1 MTSIAIAKKKEYVK
15 KDQREH
21 VLLRPDM
28 YVGSNKS
35 RKTTEFVCVKN
46 SEGNFQIIKKEIDV
60 SPAILRIFIEILS
73 NATDNV
79 ERSRVAGIPCSY
91 IKVDIN
97 KETGEIT
104 LENDGDV
111 IPIEMNNEEKMY
123 NHTLIFGN
131 LLTGSNY
138 DDEEERLI
146 SGRNGVGGKAANIFS
161 SKFTVKGLDPNQK
174 KTFEQTWTENMKNAS
189 VPIIEKTKLTKGYTS
204 VSYIADFKQFGL
216 KGYNDD
222 IISIYL
228 KYVIDV
234 AMLSKVKV
242 YFNDELIPVNN
253 LQTYS
258 KLYESVSDEN
268 LLIKHENSEVLITPS
283 SPSEFQV
290 VSFVNGIYTKLGGQ
304 HVDSWSEAIFRPLVD
319 KFNKKGQP
327 TLNIKDIKQFFRIF
341 VVSYVVN
348 PEFESQNKNRLEN
361 PKVNVSFKT
370 ADLNKILKWSVMEDI
385 EDIIKSKEILT
396 LKKSEKKK
404 KGYVKIDGLDPANKA
419 GTKESHLC
427 SLILCEGLSA
437 KTYAVAGIQKG
448 INGVSGRDYY
458 GVLSLLGKIL
468 NVRNAKMDSIAKNKV
483 ITDLIQALN
492 LQHGTDYTDENNFK
506 NLSYGKVI
514 LLTDAD
520 CFTDDTALLIRKQN
534 STSVVQ
540 IDSLFEDDK
549 EISTQLVE
557 NIEVWSDSKWV
568 KIKAIRKK
576 QTTKKILTINT
587 YSGLVRCTEDHTFL
601 LENGDEI
608 KAKDIKVGD
617 KLLRNRRLNY
627 IPELKSDM
635 SHVDIKNVMQE
646 LQCYKA
652 SSYTNKK
659 DMLENINKEL
669 KYCSQYIDSNKD
681 EFFDISKEEAWFWG
695 LFFADGSCG
704 IYTFPIDREKQTK
717 INTEKSR
724 KRWIQWVEKHT
735 NNVNKYKLLLEDLK
749 INNKKYGH
757 ISNKLKGSQKRLE
770 KATENCHRESK
781 EQNSD
786 LMRTGYCF
794 SISNS
799 DYEKLA
805 KSLHI
810 IKNIYNYDWKI
821 IEVTVH
827 DRQRAYRLILNGGKR
842 MEDFISL
849 MRSRFYT
856 SNKLKKVPD
865 EILNNRKEVQ
875 QSFLDGYY
883 AGDGFRWLLE
893 NKNSEGFDILGQV
906 GAQGLCFIAERLGYS
921 YNIKEKNGKL
931 NVFTINIS
939 KRYRRFYPGE
949 VKNIYETDYKDRYV
963 YDIETETGRI
973 NAGIGNMVQRQCDG
987 LHISSLIM
995 NLFHYLFPSI
1005 LERKEPYLVSMETPI
1020 VRVFRKEGDLLF
1032 YDENKFKEFSKNQ
1045 TSKIKCKYYKGL
1057 GTTKSEDVKD
1067 TFGERM
1073 VEYIKDGDCDNS
1085 FNKVFHNK
1093 FSDQR
1098 KEWLE
1103 KYDPTSF
1110 STVESDK
1117 FSSMNIT
1124 DFLNNEMIKF
1134 SHDDCKR
1141 SIPNLFD
1148 GLKQSQRKVL
1158 YAMKKRNLSYNKAS
1172 LKVAQLAGYVAEVS
1186 NYHHGEGN
1194 LFQTITKMANEFAG
1208 SNNIPL
1214 LYRDGQF
1221 GCLDPDTIVLLWN
1234 GFKKKAKD
1242 VLIDDLL
1249 MGDDGEPRKI
1259 LKLVDG
1265 VDDMY
1270 EIKNPHGSNNY
1281 IVNSEHILTLF
1292 ISGHKSIYWKES
1304 KNSWCV
1310 EYYDEKSNIVKREC
1324 FKVCNGEDTYEKKL
1338 DFVKANEI
1346 RQKFKDD
1353 KSNTILKLS
1362 KEYNVSKSTI
1372 ERIVNNRSWKYD
1384 CYLGHNI
1391 KFEKYY
1397 TKETAYEAIVNFT
1410 NKLPD
1415 NIFDIKLKDYLKMTK
1430 HSQLKCMGIINNVP
1444 ILWEHKEV
1452 PIDPYI
1458 FGLWLGDGDHNGHGF
1473 SSMDEEVVK
1482 EFVIWGND
1490 NGIDIIHNTNGK
1502 DHENYHYLFI
1512 RKNGKENRKNT
1523 PVGSVSHNKT
1533 NCVGCKTSKTEHPAC
1548 DWVLENFV
1556 DLDIKCIGA
1565 NCNGIIRND
1574 LNPFKELLKKNNLFK
1589 NKHIPDSY
1597 IKNDEQTRLKLLAGF
1612 IDTDGYVSKI
1622 SSSYVINISQD
1633 MKTHGHLI
1641 DSLQY
1646 ISNSLGFRTSIY
1658 ISKPKQNKNGTTS
1671 SQKNLRISGENL
1683 FKIPTKIL
1691 RKKIPYY
1698 IGDRNKYGYSINVR
1712 KLGKGKFNGWSVD
1725 KNERFL
1731 LGDFTI
1737 THNSRSNNGSDA
1749 ANARYI
1755 FTKMEPLTPLIFREE
1770 DDVLLE
1776 RVYDD
1781 GDEVE
1786 PKFYIPIIPMVLV
1799 NGASGIG
1806 SGWSSS
1812 IPSYNPLDVINCIE
1826 IWLKRDGKIIEREG
1840 DNIVSYL
1847 PEITPWYRDFKG
1859 KIEKTKEKNDTTYI
1873 THGVIDKDK
1882 NKATITEIPIGMSTD
1897 KFKEMCEDWMVD
1909 KKIKNFQNY
1918 STPNGIY
1925 FVITESEDGFSCNLK
1940 NMKLH
1945 SYLYTSNMVLFNQK
1959 EQLKK
1964 YSIEEIIN
1972 DFCVVRYDFYKK
1984 RKAYLISII
1993 KKDLRHLFNKARFVE
2008 EVISKKLHIM
2018 NVEEAIIVDNLEKTG
2033 YDKENEKVNED
2044 EESGSSGGYNYLLK
2058 MQVRTFTSNKV
2069 KLLRSEIEE
2078 KNNRLKN
2085 LESTTEKQLW
2095 LNDLDEFKKE
2105 YVKWLK
2111 IMEPTSVNIKQQQK
2125 KKKKE

>member
-35 RKTTEFVCVKN
+35 RKTTEFVCLKN
-46 SEGNFQIIKKEIDV
+46 SEGNFFQIIKKEIDV

-97 KETGEIT
+97 KETGEISVV
-104 LENDGDV
+104 NDGDV

-146 SGRNGVGGKAANIFS
+146 SGRNGLGSKCILFGTKVPCFDGSIKNVENIKVGEYLIGDDGNKRKVLNTIRGFGEMYEVSQSRGDSYVVNSEHILSLRMPDHKVIFWSTEKQGWLMVYLDSENQKIHSKSIRALQSQGIECPECGIVLTEGSLNRHYRRIHKDKEIPERTRKGPTINPPNDCEEVRNAYIEMEKFAKTITDDNTIDISIKDYLKSTSTFKSRLTGYKSECVQWERKEVLLDPYILGLWLGDGSQHGYSIAINSEDDYEILNYVKEWGNNNDANFRNIPRCENCKENRHDPNFIPCRHCVSYSISSVENYRKKNKSPLKNLLQKYGLLEEKFIPDEYKINDRDTRLKVLAGLIDSDGSVAKEREGRRICISQGMMHERLADDILYLARSLGFSASKITRDVKWIYKDEIRKGQCVSINISGNGLEDIPTLLPRKKCSSPLSREVLNNGPIKIKKVDDGKFVGLEIDGNERFVINDFTVTHNCTNVFS

-216 KGYNDD
+216 KGYTDD

-304 HVDSWSEAIFRPLVD
+304 HVDAWSEAIFRPLVD

-348 PEFESQNKNRLEN
+348 PEFESQNKHKLEN

-448 INGVSGRDYY
+448 VNGVSGRDYY
-458 GVLSLLGKIL
+458 GVMSLLGKIL

-514 LLTDAD
+514 ILTD
-520 CFTDDTALLIRKQN
+520 
-534 STSVVQ
+534 
-540 IDSLFEDDK
+540 
-549 EISTQLVE
+549 
-557 NIEVWSDSKWV
+557 SD
-568 KIKAIRKK
+568 
-576 QTTKKILTINT
+576 
-587 YSGLVRCTEDHTFL
+587 
-601 LENGDEI
+601 
-608 KAKDIKVGD
+608 
-617 KLLRNRRLNY
+617 
-627 IPELKSDM
+627 
-635 SHVDIKNVMQE
+635 VD
-646 LQCYKA
+646 
-652 SSYTNKK
+652 
-659 DMLENINKEL
+659 
-669 KYCSQYIDSNKD
+669 
-681 EFFDISKEEAWFWG
+681 
-695 LFFADGSCG
+695 
-704 IYTFPIDREKQTK
+704 
-717 INTEKSR
+717 
-724 KRWIQWVEKHT
+724 
-735 NNVNKYKLLLEDLK
+735 
-749 INNKKYGH
+749 
-757 ISNKLKGSQKRLE
+757 
-770 KATENCHRESK
+770 
-781 EQNSD
+781 
-786 LMRTGYCF
+786 
-794 SISNS
+794 
-799 DYEKLA
+799 
-805 KSLHI
+805 
-810 IKNIYNYDWKI
+810 
-821 IEVTVH
+821 
-827 DRQRAYRLILNGGKR
+827 GK
-842 MEDFISL
+842 
-849 MRSRFYT
+849 
-856 SNKLKKVPD
+856 
-865 EILNNRKEVQ
+865 
-875 QSFLDGYY
+875 
-883 AGDGFRWLLE
+883 
-893 NKNSEGFDILGQV
+893 
-906 GAQGLCFIAERLGYS
+906 
-921 YNIKEKNGKL
+921 
-931 NVFTINIS
+931 
-939 KRYRRFYPGE
+939 
-949 VKNIYETDYKDRYV
+949 
-963 YDIETETGRI
+963 
-973 NAGIGNMVQRQCDG
+973 
-987 LHISSLIM
+987 HISSLIM

-1005 LERKEPYLVSMETPI
+1005 LKRKEPYLVSMETPI

-1073 VEYIKDGDCDNS
+1073 VEYIKDDECDTS

-1110 STVESDK
+1110 STIESDK

-1148 GLKQSQRKVL
+1148 GLKQSQRKVI
-1158 YAMKKRNLSYNKAS
+1158 YAMKKRNLTYNKTS

-1221 GCLDPDTIVLLWN
+1221 G
-1234 GFKKKAKD
+1234 
-1242 VLIDDLL
+1242 
-1249 MGDDGEPRKI
+1249 
-1259 LKLVDG
+1259 
-1265 VDDMY
+1265 
-1270 EIKNPHGSNNY
+1270 
-1281 IVNSEHILTLF
+1281 
-1292 ISGHKSIYWKES
+1292 
-1304 KNSWCV
+1304 
-1310 EYYDEKSNIVKREC
+1310 
-1324 FKVCNGEDTYEKKL
+1324 
-1338 DFVKANEI
+1338 
-1346 RQKFKDD
+1346 
-1353 KSNTILKLS
+1353 
-1362 KEYNVSKSTI
+1362 
-1372 ERIVNNRSWKYD
+1372 
-1384 CYLGHNI
+1384 
-1391 KFEKYY
+1391 
-1397 TKETAYEAIVNFT
+1397 
-1410 NKLPD
+1410 
-1415 NIFDIKLKDYLKMTK
+1415 
-1430 HSQLKCMGIINNVP
+1430 
-1444 ILWEHKEV
+1444 
-1452 PIDPYI
+1452 
-1458 FGLWLGDGDHNGHGF
+1458 
-1473 SSMDEEVVK
+1473 
-1482 EFVIWGND
+1482 
-1490 NGIDIIHNTNGK
+1490 
-1502 DHENYHYLFI
+1502 
-1512 RKNGKENRKNT
+1512 
-1523 PVGSVSHNKT
+1523 
-1533 NCVGCKTSKTEHPAC
+1533 
-1548 DWVLENFV
+1548 
-1556 DLDIKCIGA
+1556 
-1565 NCNGIIRND
+1565 
-1574 LNPFKELLKKNNLFK
+1574 
-1589 NKHIPDSY
+1589 
-1597 IKNDEQTRLKLLAGF
+1597 
-1612 IDTDGYVSKI
+1612 
-1622 SSSYVINISQD
+1622 
-1633 MKTHGHLI
+1633 
-1641 DSLQY
+1641 
-1646 ISNSLGFRTSIY
+1646 
-1658 ISKPKQNKNGTTS
+1658 
-1671 SQKNLRISGENL
+1671 
-1683 FKIPTKIL
+1683 
-1691 RKKIPYY
+1691 
-1698 IGDRNKYGYSINVR
+1698 
-1712 KLGKGKFNGWSVD
+1712 
-1725 KNERFL
+1725 
-1731 LGDFTI
+1731 
-1737 THNSRSNNGSDA
+1737 SRSNLGADA

-1812 IPSYNPLDVINCIE
+1812 IPSYNPIDVINCIE

-1840 DNIVSYL
+1840 DTIVSHL

-1918 STPNGIY
+1918 STPNDIY

-1945 SYLYTSNMVLFNQK
+1945 SYLYTSNMVLFNEK

-1984 RKAYLISII
+1984 RKSYLISII

-2008 EVISKKLHIM
+2008 EVIAKKLHIM

-2111 IMEPTSVNIKQQQK
+2111 IMEPKPVNIKQQQK

>member
-1 MTSIAIAKKKEYVK
+1 MISAAKKKEYVK

-35 RKTTEFVCVKN
+35 RKTTEFICVKN
-46 SEGNFQIIKKEIDV
+46 SEGIFQIIKKEIDV

-91 IKVDIN
+91 IKVNIN
-97 KETGEIT
+97 KESGEIT

-204 VSYIADFKQFGL
+204 VSYVADFKQFGL

-258 KLYESVSDEN
+258 KLYESVTDEN
-268 LLIKHENSEVLITPS
+268 LLIKHENSEVLINPS

-348 PEFESQNKNRLEN
+348 PEFESQNKHKLEN

-370 ADLNKILKWSVMEDI
+370 ADLNKILKWSVIEDI

-404 KGYVKIDGLDPANKA
+404 KGYVKIDGLDPANYA

-437 KTYAVAGIQKG
+437 KTYAVAGIEKG
-448 INGVSGRDYY
+448 VNGVSGRNYY
-458 GVLSLLGKIL
+458 GVLALKGKLL
-468 NVRNAKMDSIAKNKV
+468 NVRNSSMESISKNKV
-483 ITDLIQALN
+483 ITDIIQSLN
-492 LQHGTDYTDENNFK
+492 LQHGVDYTDENNFK

-514 LLTDAD
+514 LLTD
-520 CFTDDTALLIRKQN
+520 
-534 STSVVQ
+534 
-540 IDSLFEDDK
+540 
-549 EISTQLVE
+549 
-557 NIEVWSDSKWV
+557 SD
-568 KIKAIRKK
+568 
-576 QTTKKILTINT
+576 
-587 YSGLVRCTEDHTFL
+587 
-601 LENGDEI
+601 
-608 KAKDIKVGD
+608 
-617 KLLRNRRLNY
+617 
-627 IPELKSDM
+627 
-635 SHVDIKNVMQE
+635 VD
-646 LQCYKA
+646 
-652 SSYTNKK
+652 
-659 DMLENINKEL
+659 
-669 KYCSQYIDSNKD
+669 
-681 EFFDISKEEAWFWG
+681 
-695 LFFADGSCG
+695 
-704 IYTFPIDREKQTK
+704 
-717 INTEKSR
+717 
-724 KRWIQWVEKHT
+724 
-735 NNVNKYKLLLEDLK
+735 
-749 INNKKYGH
+749 
-757 ISNKLKGSQKRLE
+757 
-770 KATENCHRESK
+770 
-781 EQNSD
+781 
-786 LMRTGYCF
+786 
-794 SISNS
+794 
-799 DYEKLA
+799 
-805 KSLHI
+805 
-810 IKNIYNYDWKI
+810 
-821 IEVTVH
+821 
-827 DRQRAYRLILNGGKR
+827 GK
-842 MEDFISL
+842 
-849 MRSRFYT
+849 
-856 SNKLKKVPD
+856 
-865 EILNNRKEVQ
+865 
-875 QSFLDGYY
+875 
-883 AGDGFRWLLE
+883 
-893 NKNSEGFDILGQV
+893 
-906 GAQGLCFIAERLGYS
+906 
-921 YNIKEKNGKL
+921 
-931 NVFTINIS
+931 
-939 KRYRRFYPGE
+939 
-949 VKNIYETDYKDRYV
+949 
-963 YDIETETGRI
+963 
-973 NAGIGNMVQRQCDG
+973 
-987 LHISSLIM
+987 HISSLIM

-1005 LERKEPYLVSMETPI
+1005 LKRKEPYLISMETPI

-1067 TFGERM
+1067 TFGEKM
-1073 VEYIKDGDCDNS
+1073 IEYVKDGDCDNS

-1110 STVESDK
+1110 SMIESDK

-1158 YAMKKRNLSYNKAS
+1158 YAMKKRNLTYNKTS

-1221 GCLDPDTIVLLWN
+1221 G
-1234 GFKKKAKD
+1234 
-1242 VLIDDLL
+1242 
-1249 MGDDGEPRKI
+1249 
-1259 LKLVDG
+1259 
-1265 VDDMY
+1265 
-1270 EIKNPHGSNNY
+1270 
-1281 IVNSEHILTLF
+1281 
-1292 ISGHKSIYWKES
+1292 
-1304 KNSWCV
+1304 
-1310 EYYDEKSNIVKREC
+1310 
-1324 FKVCNGEDTYEKKL
+1324 
-1338 DFVKANEI
+1338 
-1346 RQKFKDD
+1346 
-1353 KSNTILKLS
+1353 
-1362 KEYNVSKSTI
+1362 
-1372 ERIVNNRSWKYD
+1372 
-1384 CYLGHNI
+1384 
-1391 KFEKYY
+1391 
-1397 TKETAYEAIVNFT
+1397 
-1410 NKLPD
+1410 
-1415 NIFDIKLKDYLKMTK
+1415 
-1430 HSQLKCMGIINNVP
+1430 
-1444 ILWEHKEV
+1444 
-1452 PIDPYI
+1452 
-1458 FGLWLGDGDHNGHGF
+1458 
-1473 SSMDEEVVK
+1473 
-1482 EFVIWGND
+1482 
-1490 NGIDIIHNTNGK
+1490 
-1502 DHENYHYLFI
+1502 
-1512 RKNGKENRKNT
+1512 
-1523 PVGSVSHNKT
+1523 
-1533 NCVGCKTSKTEHPAC
+1533 
-1548 DWVLENFV
+1548 
-1556 DLDIKCIGA
+1556 
-1565 NCNGIIRND
+1565 
-1574 LNPFKELLKKNNLFK
+1574 
-1589 NKHIPDSY
+1589 
-1597 IKNDEQTRLKLLAGF
+1597 
-1612 IDTDGYVSKI
+1612 
-1622 SSSYVINISQD
+1622 
-1633 MKTHGHLI
+1633 
-1641 DSLQY
+1641 
-1646 ISNSLGFRTSIY
+1646 
-1658 ISKPKQNKNGTTS
+1658 
-1671 SQKNLRISGENL
+1671 
-1683 FKIPTKIL
+1683 
-1691 RKKIPYY
+1691 
-1698 IGDRNKYGYSINVR
+1698 
-1712 KLGKGKFNGWSVD
+1712 
-1725 KNERFL
+1725 
-1731 LGDFTI
+1731 
-1737 THNSRSNNGSDA
+1737 SRSNLGADA

-1840 DNIVSYL
+1840 DTIVSHL

-1945 SYLYTSNMVLFNQK
+1945 SYVYTSNMVLFNEK

-2069 KLLRSEIEE
+2069 KQLRSEIEE

-2085 LESTTEKQLW
+2085 LESTSEKQLW

-2111 IMEPTSVNIKQQQK
+2111 IMEPKPVNIKQPQK
-2125 KKKKE
+2125 KKKKEAVV

>member
-1 MTSIAIAKKKEYVK
+1 MTSIIAKKKEYVK
-15 KDQREH
+15 KDPREH

-35 RKTTEFVCVKN
+35 RKTAEFICIKN
-46 SEGNFQIIKKEIDV
+46 SEGLFQIIKKEIDV

-91 IKVDIN
+91 IKVNIN
-97 KETGEIT
+97 KETGEIIV
-104 LENDGDV
+104 ENDGDV

-146 SGRNGVGGKAANIFS
+146 SGRNGLGSKCSARGTKVPCFDGSIKNVEDIKIGEYLIGDDGTKREVLHKITGSGEMYKVSQLRGDSYTVNSEHILSLRMPDHKVIFWSTEKQGWQMVYLDAKNQKIHSKSIRALPSQGIECPECGIILSSQLNRHYRRVHKDKEIPKRERRNPTVNPPNDCEEVRNSYIEMQKFAKSIPDDNTIDISIQDYLKSNDTFKFRLTGFKSDCVQWDRKDVHLDPYVLGLWLGDGYKNGKGFAINAEDDYKILEYLKNWGEKNDANFTHLPRCKNCKENKYDPNFVPCKSCAAFSINSIEYKWKRNKSPLMNLLKKYDLLKEKFIPIEYKVNDRDTRLKVLAGLIDSDGHISKEREGRRITISQGMMHEKLVDDILYLARSLGFSSSKIIRDVTWTYENEKRKGQCFSINISGNGLEDIPTVLQRKKCAPPLRREVLNTGPIKIKKVENGEFVGLEIDGNERFVINDFTVTHNCTNVFS

-174 KTFEQTWTENMKNAS
+174 KTFEQTWTENMKNVS

-216 KGYNDD
+216 NGYTDD

-304 HVDSWSEAIFRPLVD
+304 HVDAWSEAIFRPLVD

-404 KGYVKIDGLDPANKA
+404 KGYVKIEGLDPANYA

-437 KTYAVAGIQKG
+437 KTYAVAGIEKG
-448 INGVSGRDYY
+448 VNGVSGRDYY
-458 GVLSLLGKIL
+458 GVLCLRGKCIALDTPILLWNGTVKKAKDVLVGDILINDEGEPTTVNELFRGTDNMYEIQQLKGDNYTVNSEHTLTLKVSSHCSITWIERKNCWNMSYFDRSSMKMKNKKIFCVNENGNGNIEQEICEVVDCKDYKKSFCTRSSLTRHYNRKHKNLEYPKPKKNVICYNSVKTKSDGYNEILEFKKTVNNDDVVDISIKDYLKLDDETKHRLMSFKLNNYIKWEKKEVEIDPYMLGMWLGDGTAKSSQITTEDKEIVECLEEYCVKNNQRLHQGKRSKTTRHDFHYTIYGSKRGDISTNTLLNGLKRYNLIGNKHIPIDYIINDKETRLKLLAGMIDTDGHVSEEGRIEICQSAKHKNILDSIMYICRSLGFYCKLTEKETFYTDRNDNKIYKEAYRLSISGNGIQEIPTKLPRKKLNHVFVKDSRNTSFNIVEKGVGEYVGFQTDKTHRFLLGDFTVTHNCL
-468 NVRNAKMDSIAKNKV
+468 NVRNSSMESISKNKV
-483 ITDLIQALN
+483 ITDLIQSLN
-492 LQHGTDYTDENNFK
+492 LQHGVDYTDENNFK

-520 CFTDDTALLIRKQN
+520 
-534 STSVVQ
+534 
-540 IDSLFEDDK
+540 
-549 EISTQLVE
+549 
-557 NIEVWSDSKWV
+557 
-568 KIKAIRKK
+568 
-576 QTTKKILTINT
+576 
-587 YSGLVRCTEDHTFL
+587 
-601 LENGDEI
+601 
-608 KAKDIKVGD
+608 
-617 KLLRNRRLNY
+617 
-627 IPELKSDM
+627 
-635 SHVDIKNVMQE
+635 VD
-646 LQCYKA
+646 
-652 SSYTNKK
+652 
-659 DMLENINKEL
+659 
-669 KYCSQYIDSNKD
+669 
-681 EFFDISKEEAWFWG
+681 
-695 LFFADGSCG
+695 
-704 IYTFPIDREKQTK
+704 
-717 INTEKSR
+717 
-724 KRWIQWVEKHT
+724 
-735 NNVNKYKLLLEDLK
+735 
-749 INNKKYGH
+749 
-757 ISNKLKGSQKRLE
+757 
-770 KATENCHRESK
+770 
-781 EQNSD
+781 
-786 LMRTGYCF
+786 
-794 SISNS
+794 
-799 DYEKLA
+799 
-805 KSLHI
+805 
-810 IKNIYNYDWKI
+810 
-821 IEVTVH
+821 
-827 DRQRAYRLILNGGKR
+827 GK
-842 MEDFISL
+842 
-849 MRSRFYT
+849 
-856 SNKLKKVPD
+856 
-865 EILNNRKEVQ
+865 
-875 QSFLDGYY
+875 
-883 AGDGFRWLLE
+883 
-893 NKNSEGFDILGQV
+893 
-906 GAQGLCFIAERLGYS
+906 
-921 YNIKEKNGKL
+921 
-931 NVFTINIS
+931 
-939 KRYRRFYPGE
+939 
-949 VKNIYETDYKDRYV
+949 
-963 YDIETETGRI
+963 
-973 NAGIGNMVQRQCDG
+973 
-987 LHISSLIM
+987 HISSLIM

-1005 LERKEPYLVSMETPI
+1005 LQRKEPYLVSMETPI

-1032 YDENKFKEFSKNQ
+1032 YDENKFQEFSRNQ

-1067 TFGERM
+1067 TFGEKM
-1073 VEYIKDGDCDNS
+1073 IEYVKDDECDTS

-1110 STVESDK
+1110 STIESDK

-1158 YAMKKRNLSYNKAS
+1158 YAMKKRNLTYNKAS

-1194 LFQTITKMANEFAG
+1194 LFQTITKMANEFVG

-1221 GCLDPDTIVLLWN
+1221 GSRYSN
-1234 GFKKKAKD
+1234 GF
-1242 VLIDDLL
+1242 
-1249 MGDDGEPRKI
+1249 
-1259 LKLVDG
+1259 
-1265 VDDMY
+1265 
-1270 EIKNPHGSNNY
+1270 
-1281 IVNSEHILTLF
+1281 
-1292 ISGHKSIYWKES
+1292 
-1304 KNSWCV
+1304 
-1310 EYYDEKSNIVKREC
+1310 
-1324 FKVCNGEDTYEKKL
+1324 
-1338 DFVKANEI
+1338 
-1346 RQKFKDD
+1346 
-1353 KSNTILKLS
+1353 
-1362 KEYNVSKSTI
+1362 
-1372 ERIVNNRSWKYD
+1372 
-1384 CYLGHNI
+1384 
-1391 KFEKYY
+1391 
-1397 TKETAYEAIVNFT
+1397 
-1410 NKLPD
+1410 
-1415 NIFDIKLKDYLKMTK
+1415 
-1430 HSQLKCMGIINNVP
+1430 
-1444 ILWEHKEV
+1444 
-1452 PIDPYI
+1452 
-1458 FGLWLGDGDHNGHGF
+1458 
-1473 SSMDEEVVK
+1473 
-1482 EFVIWGND
+1482 
-1490 NGIDIIHNTNGK
+1490 
-1502 DHENYHYLFI
+1502 
-1512 RKNGKENRKNT
+1512 
-1523 PVGSVSHNKT
+1523 
-1533 NCVGCKTSKTEHPAC
+1533 
-1548 DWVLENFV
+1548 
-1556 DLDIKCIGA
+1556 
-1565 NCNGIIRND
+1565 
-1574 LNPFKELLKKNNLFK
+1574 
-1589 NKHIPDSY
+1589 DS
-1597 IKNDEQTRLKLLAGF
+1597 
-1612 IDTDGYVSKI
+1612 
-1622 SSSYVINISQD
+1622 
-1633 MKTHGHLI
+1633 
-1641 DSLQY
+1641 
-1646 ISNSLGFRTSIY
+1646 
-1658 ISKPKQNKNGTTS
+1658 
-1671 SQKNLRISGENL
+1671 
-1683 FKIPTKIL
+1683 
-1691 RKKIPYY
+1691 
-1698 IGDRNKYGYSINVR
+1698 
-1712 KLGKGKFNGWSVD
+1712 
-1725 KNERFL
+1725 
-1731 LGDFTI
+1731 
-1737 THNSRSNNGSDA
+1737 

-1786 PKFYIPIIPMVLV
+1786 PTFYIPIIPMVLV

-1826 IWLKRDGKIIEREG
+1826 IWLKRDGKIIDREG
-1840 DNIVSYL
+1840 DTIVSHL
-1847 PEITPWYRDFKG
+1847 PEIKPWYRDFRG
-1859 KIEKTKEKNDTTYI
+1859 EITKTTEKNDTTYI
-1873 THGVIDKDK
+1873 THGVIEKDK
-1882 NKATITEIPIGMSTD
+1882 NKATITEIPIGMSID

-1918 STPNGIY
+1918 STPNGVY
-1925 FVITESEDGFSCNLK
+1925 FIITESEDGFSCNLK

-1945 SYLYTSNMVLFNQK
+1945 SYVYTSNMVLFNEK

-1964 YSIEEIIN
+1964 YSIDEIIN
-1972 DFCVVRYDFYKK
+1972 DFCVARYDLYKK

-2008 EVISKKLHIM
+2008 EVIAKKLHIM
-2018 NVEEAIIVDNLEKTG
+2018 NVEESLIVQSLEKTG

-2069 KLLRSEIEE
+2069 KQLRAEIEE
-2078 KNNRLKN
+2078 KNSRLRN
-2085 LESTTEKQLW
+2085 IESTSEKQLW

-2111 IMEPTSVNIKQQQK
+2111 VMEVKPVIIKQHQK

>member
-1 MTSIAIAKKKEYVK
+1 MTSIIAKKKEYVK
-15 KDQREH
+15 KDPREH

-35 RKTTEFVCVKN
+35 RKTTEFVCIKN
-46 SEGNFQIIKKEIDV
+46 SEGLFEIIKKDIDV

-79 ERSRVAGIPCSY
+79 ERSRTAGIPCSY
-91 IKVDIN
+91 IKVDIK

-104 LENDGDV
+104 VVNDGDV

-146 SGRNGVGGKAANIFS
+146 SGRNGLGSKCILFGTKVPCFDGSIKNVEHIKVGEYLIGDDGKKRKVLNTIHGFGEMYEVSQSRGDPYVVNSEHILSLRMPDHKVIYWSTEKQGWQMVYLDSENKKIHCKSVRALNSPGIECPECGIILNSDMNRHYRRIHKDKEIPERTRKGPTINPPNDCEEVRNAYIEMEKFAKTITDDNTIDISIQDYLKSNSTFKSRLTGYKSECVQWERKEVLLDPYILGLWLGDGSQHGYGIAINSEDDYEILNYVKEWGKNNDANFRNRPRCENCKENKYDPKFIPCRHCVSYSVSSIENYRKKNKSPLKNLLQKYGLLEEKFIPNEYKINDRDTRLKVLAGLIDSDGHVSKEREGRRICITQGMMHERLADDILYLARSLGFNSSKITRDVKWIYKDEIRKGQCVSINISGNGLEDIPTLLPRKKCSSPLSREVLNNGPIKIKKVDDGKFVGLEIDGNERFVINDFTVTHNCTNVFS

-216 KGYNDD
+216 KGYTDD

-242 YFNDELIPVNN
+242 YFNDDLIPVNN

-304 HVDSWSEAIFRPLVD
+304 HVDAWSEAIFRPLVE

-341 VVSYVVN
+341 VVSYVIN
-348 PEFESQNKNRLEN
+348 PEFESQNKHKLEN

-448 INGVSGRDYY
+448 VNGVSGRDYY
-458 GVLSLLGKIL
+458 GIMSLLGKIL

-506 NLSYGKVI
+506 NLSYGRVI
-514 LLTDAD
+514 ILTD
-520 CFTDDTALLIRKQN
+520 
-534 STSVVQ
+534 
-540 IDSLFEDDK
+540 
-549 EISTQLVE
+549 
-557 NIEVWSDSKWV
+557 SD
-568 KIKAIRKK
+568 
-576 QTTKKILTINT
+576 
-587 YSGLVRCTEDHTFL
+587 
-601 LENGDEI
+601 
-608 KAKDIKVGD
+608 
-617 KLLRNRRLNY
+617 
-627 IPELKSDM
+627 
-635 SHVDIKNVMQE
+635 VD
-646 LQCYKA
+646 
-652 SSYTNKK
+652 
-659 DMLENINKEL
+659 
-669 KYCSQYIDSNKD
+669 
-681 EFFDISKEEAWFWG
+681 
-695 LFFADGSCG
+695 
-704 IYTFPIDREKQTK
+704 
-717 INTEKSR
+717 
-724 KRWIQWVEKHT
+724 
-735 NNVNKYKLLLEDLK
+735 
-749 INNKKYGH
+749 
-757 ISNKLKGSQKRLE
+757 
-770 KATENCHRESK
+770 
-781 EQNSD
+781 
-786 LMRTGYCF
+786 
-794 SISNS
+794 
-799 DYEKLA
+799 
-805 KSLHI
+805 
-810 IKNIYNYDWKI
+810 
-821 IEVTVH
+821 
-827 DRQRAYRLILNGGKR
+827 GK
-842 MEDFISL
+842 
-849 MRSRFYT
+849 
-856 SNKLKKVPD
+856 
-865 EILNNRKEVQ
+865 
-875 QSFLDGYY
+875 
-883 AGDGFRWLLE
+883 
-893 NKNSEGFDILGQV
+893 
-906 GAQGLCFIAERLGYS
+906 
-921 YNIKEKNGKL
+921 
-931 NVFTINIS
+931 
-939 KRYRRFYPGE
+939 
-949 VKNIYETDYKDRYV
+949 
-963 YDIETETGRI
+963 
-973 NAGIGNMVQRQCDG
+973 
-987 LHISSLIM
+987 HISSLIM

-1005 LERKEPYLVSMETPI
+1005 LKRKEPYLVSMETPI

-1073 VEYIKDGDCDNS
+1073 VEYIKDDECDTS

-1158 YAMKKRNLSYNKAS
+1158 YAMKKRNLTYNKAS

-1221 GCLDPDTIVLLWN
+1221 G
-1234 GFKKKAKD
+1234 
-1242 VLIDDLL
+1242 
-1249 MGDDGEPRKI
+1249 
-1259 LKLVDG
+1259 
-1265 VDDMY
+1265 
-1270 EIKNPHGSNNY
+1270 
-1281 IVNSEHILTLF
+1281 
-1292 ISGHKSIYWKES
+1292 
-1304 KNSWCV
+1304 
-1310 EYYDEKSNIVKREC
+1310 
-1324 FKVCNGEDTYEKKL
+1324 
-1338 DFVKANEI
+1338 
-1346 RQKFKDD
+1346 
-1353 KSNTILKLS
+1353 
-1362 KEYNVSKSTI
+1362 
-1372 ERIVNNRSWKYD
+1372 
-1384 CYLGHNI
+1384 
-1391 KFEKYY
+1391 
-1397 TKETAYEAIVNFT
+1397 
-1410 NKLPD
+1410 
-1415 NIFDIKLKDYLKMTK
+1415 
-1430 HSQLKCMGIINNVP
+1430 
-1444 ILWEHKEV
+1444 
-1452 PIDPYI
+1452 
-1458 FGLWLGDGDHNGHGF
+1458 
-1473 SSMDEEVVK
+1473 
-1482 EFVIWGND
+1482 
-1490 NGIDIIHNTNGK
+1490 
-1502 DHENYHYLFI
+1502 
-1512 RKNGKENRKNT
+1512 
-1523 PVGSVSHNKT
+1523 
-1533 NCVGCKTSKTEHPAC
+1533 
-1548 DWVLENFV
+1548 
-1556 DLDIKCIGA
+1556 
-1565 NCNGIIRND
+1565 
-1574 LNPFKELLKKNNLFK
+1574 
-1589 NKHIPDSY
+1589 
-1597 IKNDEQTRLKLLAGF
+1597 
-1612 IDTDGYVSKI
+1612 
-1622 SSSYVINISQD
+1622 
-1633 MKTHGHLI
+1633 
-1641 DSLQY
+1641 
-1646 ISNSLGFRTSIY
+1646 
-1658 ISKPKQNKNGTTS
+1658 
-1671 SQKNLRISGENL
+1671 
-1683 FKIPTKIL
+1683 
-1691 RKKIPYY
+1691 
-1698 IGDRNKYGYSINVR
+1698 
-1712 KLGKGKFNGWSVD
+1712 
-1725 KNERFL
+1725 
-1731 LGDFTI
+1731 
-1737 THNSRSNNGSDA
+1737 SRSNNGADA

-1812 IPSYNPLDVINCIE
+1812 IPSYNPLDIINCIE
-1826 IWLKRDGKIIEREG
+1826 IWLKRDGKIIDREG
-1840 DNIVSYL
+1840 DTIVSHL
-1847 PEITPWYRDFKG
+1847 PEIKPWYRDFRG
-1859 KIEKTKEKNDTTYI
+1859 EITKTTDKNDTTYI
-1873 THGVIDKDK
+1873 THGVIDKEK
-1882 NKATITEIPIGMSTD
+1882 NKATITEIPIGMSID

-1918 STPNGIY
+1918 STPNGVY
-1925 FVITESEDGFSCNLK
+1925 FIITESEDGFSCNLK

-1945 SYLYTSNMVLFNQK
+1945 SYVYTSNMVLFNEK

-1964 YSIEEIIN
+1964 YSIDEIIN
-1972 DFCVVRYDFYKK
+1972 DFCVARYDLYKK

-2008 EVISKKLHIM
+2008 EVIAKKLHIM
-2018 NVEEAIIVDNLEKTG
+2018 NVEESLIVQSLEKTG

-2069 KLLRSEIEE
+2069 KQLRAEIEE
-2078 KNNRLKN
+2078 KNNRLRN
-2085 LESTTEKQLW
+2085 IESTSEKQLW

-2111 IMEPTSVNIKQQQK
+2111 VMEVKPVIIKQQQK
-2125 KKKKE
+2125 KKKKESVV

>member
-35 RKTTEFVCVKN
+35 RKTTEFVCLKN
-46 SEGNFQIIKKEIDV
+46 SDGLFQIVKKEIDV

-97 KETGEIT
+97 KETGEISVV
-104 LENDGDV
+104 NDGDV

-146 SGRNGVGGKAANIFS
+146 SGRNGLGSKCILFGTKVPCFDGSIKNVEQIKVGEYLIGDDGKKRKVLNTIHGFGEMYEVSQSRGDPYVVNSEHILSLRMPDHKVIFWSTKKQGWQMVYLDSENQKIHSKSIRALQSQGIECPECGIVLKSDMNRHYRRIHKDKEIPERTRKGPTINPPNDCEEVRNAYIEMEKFAKTITDDNTIDISIQDYLKSTSTFKSRLTGYKSECVKWERKEVLLDPYILGLWLGDGSQHGYSIAINSEDDYEILNYVKEWGKNNDANFRNIPRCENCKENRHDPNFIPCRYCVSYSISSAENYRKQNKSPLKNLLQKYGLLEEKFIPNQYKVNDRDTRLKVLAGLIDSDGHVSKEREGRRICISQGMMHERLANDILYLARSLGFNSSKITRDVKWVYKDEIRKGQCVSINISGNGIEDIPTLLPRKKCSPPLSHEVLNNGPIKIKTVNNGKFVGLEIDGNERFVINDFTVTHNCTNVFS

-216 KGYNDD
+216 KGYTDD

-258 KLYESVSDEN
+258 KLYESVTDEN

-304 HVDSWSEAIFRPLVD
+304 HVDAWSEAIFRPLVD

-348 PEFESQNKNRLEN
+348 PEFESQNKCVDPETNILLWNGSMKRAKDIKIGDVIISDDGLPSKVKNTCSGEDIMYSIIQNKGLTYKVNSKHTLTLKCPSHKSLKWQNKSRAWVVGWMDIDKLNYRFKRFPVKENKKDEIYKLAKQFQNTIDDNNIFDIDIETYMKLNQKSKEVLYGFKCDMVNWEHQNVLIDPYILGMWLGDGHKTGASFSSADNVLVEKYKEWGIENDIEVVKYTDKYSYGLICHSGKANNINHRHIVNPFKNNLSKYNLLTEKHIPKEYLLNSREVRLKLLAGIVDTDGCITDDGTCIIINQGMNHTILINDIIYLVRSLGFSCIHTIIDTTWPEYKTNKLKSGKAHKLRICGKLEDIPVLLERKKGKSPARNTTCSNIVSIVNNGLGSYIGFELDRRNRFLLEDFTVTHNCKLEN

-419 GTKESHLC
+419 GTKESYLC

-437 KTYAVAGIQKG
+437 KTYAVAGIEKG

-458 GVLSLLGKIL
+458 AVLALKGKLL
-468 NVRNAKMDSIAKNKV
+468 NVRNSSMESISKNKV
-483 ITDLIQALN
+483 ITDIIQSLN
-492 LQHGTDYTDENNFK
+492 LQHGVDYTDENNFK

-520 CFTDDTALLIRKQN
+520 C
-534 STSVVQ
+534 
-540 IDSLFEDDK
+540 
-549 EISTQLVE
+549 
-557 NIEVWSDSKWV
+557 
-568 KIKAIRKK
+568 
-576 QTTKKILTINT
+576 
-587 YSGLVRCTEDHTFL
+587 
-601 LENGDEI
+601 
-608 KAKDIKVGD
+608 
-617 KLLRNRRLNY
+617 
-627 IPELKSDM
+627 
-635 SHVDIKNVMQE
+635 
-646 LQCYKA
+646 
-652 SSYTNKK
+652 
-659 DMLENINKEL
+659 
-669 KYCSQYIDSNKD
+669 
-681 EFFDISKEEAWFWG
+681 
-695 LFFADGSCG
+695 
-704 IYTFPIDREKQTK
+704 
-717 INTEKSR
+717 
-724 KRWIQWVEKHT
+724 
-735 NNVNKYKLLLEDLK
+735 
-749 INNKKYGH
+749 
-757 ISNKLKGSQKRLE
+757 
-770 KATENCHRESK
+770 
-781 EQNSD
+781 
-786 LMRTGYCF
+786 
-794 SISNS
+794 
-799 DYEKLA
+799 
-805 KSLHI
+805 
-810 IKNIYNYDWKI
+810 
-821 IEVTVH
+821 
-827 DRQRAYRLILNGGKR
+827 
-842 MEDFISL
+842 
-849 MRSRFYT
+849 
-856 SNKLKKVPD
+856 
-865 EILNNRKEVQ
+865 
-875 QSFLDGYY
+875 
-883 AGDGFRWLLE
+883 
-893 NKNSEGFDILGQV
+893 
-906 GAQGLCFIAERLGYS
+906 
-921 YNIKEKNGKL
+921 
-931 NVFTINIS
+931 
-939 KRYRRFYPGE
+939 
-949 VKNIYETDYKDRYV
+949 
-963 YDIETETGRI
+963 
-973 NAGIGNMVQRQCDG
+973 DG

-995 NLFHYLFPSI
+995 NLFHYLFPS
-1005 LERKEPYLVSMETPI
+1005 LLKRKEPYLVSMETPI

-1073 VEYIKDGDCDNS
+1073 VEYIKDDECDTS

-1110 STVESDK
+1110 STIESDK

-1158 YAMKKRNLSYNKAS
+1158 YAMKKRNLTYNKAS

-1221 GCLDPDTIVLLWN
+1221 G
-1234 GFKKKAKD
+1234 
-1242 VLIDDLL
+1242 
-1249 MGDDGEPRKI
+1249 
-1259 LKLVDG
+1259 
-1265 VDDMY
+1265 
-1270 EIKNPHGSNNY
+1270 
-1281 IVNSEHILTLF
+1281 
-1292 ISGHKSIYWKES
+1292 
-1304 KNSWCV
+1304 
-1310 EYYDEKSNIVKREC
+1310 
-1324 FKVCNGEDTYEKKL
+1324 
-1338 DFVKANEI
+1338 
-1346 RQKFKDD
+1346 
-1353 KSNTILKLS
+1353 
-1362 KEYNVSKSTI
+1362 
-1372 ERIVNNRSWKYD
+1372 
-1384 CYLGHNI
+1384 
-1391 KFEKYY
+1391 
-1397 TKETAYEAIVNFT
+1397 
-1410 NKLPD
+1410 
-1415 NIFDIKLKDYLKMTK
+1415 
-1430 HSQLKCMGIINNVP
+1430 
-1444 ILWEHKEV
+1444 
-1452 PIDPYI
+1452 
-1458 FGLWLGDGDHNGHGF
+1458 
-1473 SSMDEEVVK
+1473 
-1482 EFVIWGND
+1482 
-1490 NGIDIIHNTNGK
+1490 
-1502 DHENYHYLFI
+1502 
-1512 RKNGKENRKNT
+1512 
-1523 PVGSVSHNKT
+1523 
-1533 NCVGCKTSKTEHPAC
+1533 
-1548 DWVLENFV
+1548 
-1556 DLDIKCIGA
+1556 
-1565 NCNGIIRND
+1565 
-1574 LNPFKELLKKNNLFK
+1574 
-1589 NKHIPDSY
+1589 
-1597 IKNDEQTRLKLLAGF
+1597 
-1612 IDTDGYVSKI
+1612 
-1622 SSSYVINISQD
+1622 
-1633 MKTHGHLI
+1633 
-1641 DSLQY
+1641 
-1646 ISNSLGFRTSIY
+1646 
-1658 ISKPKQNKNGTTS
+1658 
-1671 SQKNLRISGENL
+1671 
-1683 FKIPTKIL
+1683 
-1691 RKKIPYY
+1691 
-1698 IGDRNKYGYSINVR
+1698 
-1712 KLGKGKFNGWSVD
+1712 
-1725 KNERFL
+1725 
-1731 LGDFTI
+1731 
-1737 THNSRSNNGSDA
+1737 SRSNLGADS

-1812 IPSYNPLDVINCIE
+1812 IPSYNPIDVINCIE

-1840 DNIVSYL
+1840 DTIVSHL

-1859 KIEKTKEKNDTTYI
+1859 EIKKTTEKNDTTYI

-1945 SYLYTSNMVLFNQK
+1945 SYVYTSNMVLFNEK

-1984 RKAYLISII
+1984 RKSYLISII

-2069 KLLRSEIEE
+2069 KQLRSEIEE

-2111 IMEPTSVNIKQQQK
+2111 IMEPKPVNIKQQQK

>member
-1 MTSIAIAKKKEYVK
+1 MTSVIAKKKEYVK
-15 KDQREH
+15 KDPREH

-35 RKTTEFVCVKN
+35 RKTTEFVCIKN
-46 SEGNFQIIKKEIDV
+46 SDGLFQIVKKEIDV

-79 ERSRVAGIPCSY
+79 ERSKNAGIPCSY
-91 IKVDIN
+91 IKVNIN

-104 LENDGDV
+104 VVNDGDV

-146 SGRNGVGGKAANIFS
+146 SGRNGLGSKCCALGTKVPCFDGSIKNVEDIKVGEYLIGDDGKKRKVLNKIHGFGEMYEVSQSRGDPYVVNSEHILSLRMPDHKVIYWSTEKQGWQMVYLDSKNKKIHCKSVRALKSPDIECFECGINLIEGSLKRHYRRVHKDKQIPERNRKGPTINPPNDCEEVRNAYIEMEKFAKTITDDNTIDISIKDYLKSNATFKSRLTGYKSECVQWERKEVLLDPYILGLWLGDGSQHGYGIAINSEDDYEILNYVKEWGKNNDANFRNKPRCENCKVNKHDPNFIPCRHCVSYSVSSVENYRKKNKSPLKNLLQKYGLLEEKFIPDEYKINDRDTRLKVLAGLIDSDGHVSKEREGRRICISQGMMHERLADDIMYLARSLGFSASKITRDVKWIYKDEIRKGQCVSINISGNGLEDIPTLLPRKKCFSPLSREVLNNGPIKIKKVDDGKFVGLEIDGNERFVINDFTVTHNCTNVFS

-189 VPIIEKTKLTKGYTS
+189 IPIIEKTKLTKGYTS

-216 KGYNDD
+216 KGYTDD

-304 HVDSWSEAIFRPLVD
+304 HVDAWSEAIFRPLVE

-341 VVSYVVN
+341 VVSYVIN
-348 PEFESQNKNRLEN
+348 PEFESQNKHKLEN

-404 KGYVKIDGLDPANKA
+404 KGYVKIEGLDPANYA

-437 KTYAVAGIQKG
+437 KTYAVAGIEKG
-448 INGVSGRDYY
+448 VNGVSGRNYY
-458 GVLSLLGKIL
+458 GVLALKGKCLALDTPILLWNGTVKKAKDVLVGDILINDEGEPTTVNELFRGTDNMYEIQQFKGDNFTVNSEHTLTLKIVNHCSIVWSEGKKRWKLIYFDKNDMKMKSRYVACEKNDNDIEEVEKKENKCEEICCNEKIYSSRSNLTRHYKDFHPSVKIPSPSKRIPHNKSVISKEQGYIKINEYMKEIECKNNVFDISIKDYLKLDNETKNLLMSFKLNNYIKWDKKEVEIDPYILGMWLGDGLQTGYGFAGEDIELINEWYKWCLKNDGEIVHNNRDSFTIRKKNCCKRGGDFKKKPIGTKQTSIKACRACKVKMTLACANDEELKAMGKERVIEIVDYENKPIYGNNPLVTALSKYNLINNKHIPIDYIINDKETRLKLLAGLIDTDGHVLDGRIEICQSAKHKNILDSLMYICRSLGFYCKLSEKKAFYTDKNGNKINKEAYRLSISGNGLQEIPTKLQRKKLNHVFVKDSRNTSFNIVEKGVGEYVGFQTDKTHRFLLGDFTVTHNCL
-468 NVRNAKMDSIAKNKV
+468 NVRNSSMESISKNKV

-492 LQHGTDYTDENNFK
+492 LQHGVDYTDENNFK

-520 CFTDDTALLIRKQN
+520 
-534 STSVVQ
+534 
-540 IDSLFEDDK
+540 
-549 EISTQLVE
+549 
-557 NIEVWSDSKWV
+557 
-568 KIKAIRKK
+568 
-576 QTTKKILTINT
+576 
-587 YSGLVRCTEDHTFL
+587 
-601 LENGDEI
+601 
-608 KAKDIKVGD
+608 
-617 KLLRNRRLNY
+617 
-627 IPELKSDM
+627 
-635 SHVDIKNVMQE
+635 VD
-646 LQCYKA
+646 
-652 SSYTNKK
+652 
-659 DMLENINKEL
+659 
-669 KYCSQYIDSNKD
+669 
-681 EFFDISKEEAWFWG
+681 
-695 LFFADGSCG
+695 
-704 IYTFPIDREKQTK
+704 
-717 INTEKSR
+717 
-724 KRWIQWVEKHT
+724 
-735 NNVNKYKLLLEDLK
+735 
-749 INNKKYGH
+749 
-757 ISNKLKGSQKRLE
+757 
-770 KATENCHRESK
+770 
-781 EQNSD
+781 
-786 LMRTGYCF
+786 
-794 SISNS
+794 
-799 DYEKLA
+799 
-805 KSLHI
+805 
-810 IKNIYNYDWKI
+810 
-821 IEVTVH
+821 
-827 DRQRAYRLILNGGKR
+827 GK
-842 MEDFISL
+842 
-849 MRSRFYT
+849 
-856 SNKLKKVPD
+856 
-865 EILNNRKEVQ
+865 
-875 QSFLDGYY
+875 
-883 AGDGFRWLLE
+883 
-893 NKNSEGFDILGQV
+893 
-906 GAQGLCFIAERLGYS
+906 
-921 YNIKEKNGKL
+921 
-931 NVFTINIS
+931 
-939 KRYRRFYPGE
+939 
-949 VKNIYETDYKDRYV
+949 
-963 YDIETETGRI
+963 
-973 NAGIGNMVQRQCDG
+973 
-987 LHISSLIM
+987 HISSLIM

-1005 LERKEPYLVSMETPI
+1005 LKRKEPYLVSMETPI

-1032 YDENKFKEFSKNQ
+1032 YDEKKFHEFSKNQ

-1067 TFGERM
+1067 TFGEKM
-1073 VEYIKDGDCDNS
+1073 IEYIKDDECDTS

-1158 YAMKKRNLSYNKAS
+1158 YAMKKRNLTYNKAS

-1221 GCLDPDTIVLLWN
+1221 G
-1234 GFKKKAKD
+1234 
-1242 VLIDDLL
+1242 
-1249 MGDDGEPRKI
+1249 
-1259 LKLVDG
+1259 
-1265 VDDMY
+1265 
-1270 EIKNPHGSNNY
+1270 
-1281 IVNSEHILTLF
+1281 
-1292 ISGHKSIYWKES
+1292 
-1304 KNSWCV
+1304 
-1310 EYYDEKSNIVKREC
+1310 
-1324 FKVCNGEDTYEKKL
+1324 
-1338 DFVKANEI
+1338 
-1346 RQKFKDD
+1346 
-1353 KSNTILKLS
+1353 
-1362 KEYNVSKSTI
+1362 
-1372 ERIVNNRSWKYD
+1372 
-1384 CYLGHNI
+1384 
-1391 KFEKYY
+1391 
-1397 TKETAYEAIVNFT
+1397 
-1410 NKLPD
+1410 
-1415 NIFDIKLKDYLKMTK
+1415 
-1430 HSQLKCMGIINNVP
+1430 
-1444 ILWEHKEV
+1444 
-1452 PIDPYI
+1452 
-1458 FGLWLGDGDHNGHGF
+1458 
-1473 SSMDEEVVK
+1473 
-1482 EFVIWGND
+1482 
-1490 NGIDIIHNTNGK
+1490 
-1502 DHENYHYLFI
+1502 
-1512 RKNGKENRKNT
+1512 
-1523 PVGSVSHNKT
+1523 
-1533 NCVGCKTSKTEHPAC
+1533 
-1548 DWVLENFV
+1548 
-1556 DLDIKCIGA
+1556 
-1565 NCNGIIRND
+1565 
-1574 LNPFKELLKKNNLFK
+1574 
-1589 NKHIPDSY
+1589 
-1597 IKNDEQTRLKLLAGF
+1597 
-1612 IDTDGYVSKI
+1612 
-1622 SSSYVINISQD
+1622 
-1633 MKTHGHLI
+1633 
-1641 DSLQY
+1641 
-1646 ISNSLGFRTSIY
+1646 
-1658 ISKPKQNKNGTTS
+1658 
-1671 SQKNLRISGENL
+1671 
-1683 FKIPTKIL
+1683 
-1691 RKKIPYY
+1691 
-1698 IGDRNKYGYSINVR
+1698 
-1712 KLGKGKFNGWSVD
+1712 
-1725 KNERFL
+1725 
-1731 LGDFTI
+1731 
-1737 THNSRSNNGSDA
+1737 SRSNNGADA

-1786 PKFYIPIIPMVLV
+1786 PTFYIPIIPMVLV

-1812 IPSYNPLDVINCIE
+1812 IPSYNPLDIINCIE
-1826 IWLKRDGKIIEREG
+1826 IWLKRDGKIIDREG
-1840 DNIVSYL
+1840 DTIVSHL

-1859 KIEKTKEKNDTTYI
+1859 EITKTKEKNDTTYI
-1873 THGVIDKDK
+1873 THGVIEKDK
-1882 NKATITEIPIGMSTD
+1882 NKAIITEIPIGMSTD

-1945 SYLYTSNMVLFNQK
+1945 SYVYTSNMVLFNEK

-1984 RKAYLISII
+1984 RKAHLLSII
-1993 KKDLRHLFNKARFVE
+1993 RKDLRHLFNKARFVE
-2008 EVISKKLHIM
+2008 EVIAKKLHIM
-2018 NVEEAIIVDNLEKTG
+2018 NVDEEKIVESLEKAG
-2033 YDKENEKVNED
+2033 YDKENEKVNDD
-2044 EESGSSGGYNYLLK
+2044 EESGSTGGYNYLLK

-2069 KLLRSEIEE
+2069 RQLRSEIEE

-2085 LESTTEKQLW
+2085 IESTSEKQLW

-2111 IMEPTSVNIKQQQK
+2111 IMEPKPLTINKQQK
-2125 KKKKE
+2125 KKKKETA

>member
-1 MTSIAIAKKKEYVK
+1 MTSVAIAKKKEYVK

-35 RKTTEFVCVKN
+35 RKTVEFICIKN
-46 SEGNFQIIKKEIDV
+46 SEGLFQIIKKEIDV

-91 IKVDIN
+91 IKVNIN

-216 KGYNDD
+216 NGYTDD

-304 HVDSWSEAIFRPLVD
+304 HVDAWSEAIFRPLVD

-348 PEFESQNKNRLEN
+348 PEFESQNKHRLEN

-404 KGYVKIDGLDPANKA
+404 KGYVKIEGLDPANYA

-437 KTYAVAGIQKG
+437 KTYAVAGIEKG
-448 INGVSGRDYY
+448 VNGVSGRNYY
-458 GVLSLLGKIL
+458 GVLALKGKCIALDTPILLWNGTVKKAKDVLVGDILINDEGEPTTVNELFKGTDNMYEIQQLKGDNYTVNSEHTLTLKVSSNCSISWLERKNCWNMSYFDRSSMKMKNKKIFCVNENGNGNIEQEICEVVDCKDYKKSFCTRSSLTRHYNRKHTNLEYPKPKKNVICYNSTKTKSDGYNEILEFKKTINNDDVIDISIKDYLKLDDETKHILMCFKLNNYIKWDKKEVEIDPYILGMWLGDGLQTGYGFAGEDIELINEWYKWCLKNDGEIVHNNSDSFTIRKKNCCKRGGDFKKKPIGTKQTSIKECRACKAKMTLACANDEELKAMDKERVIEIVDYENKRIYGNNPLVTALSKYNLINNKHIPIDYIINDKETRLKLLAGLIDTDGHVLDGRIEICQSAKHKNILDSLMYICKSLGFYCKLSEKKAFYTDKNGNKINKEAYRLSISGNGLQEIPTKLQRKKLNHVFVKDSRNTSFNIVEKGVGEYVGFQTDKTHRFLLGDFTVTHNCL
-468 NVRNAKMDSIAKNKV
+468 NVRNSSMESISKNKV
-483 ITDLIQALN
+483 ITDLIQSLN
-492 LQHGTDYTDENNFK
+492 LQHGVDYTDENNFK

-520 CFTDDTALLIRKQN
+520 
-534 STSVVQ
+534 
-540 IDSLFEDDK
+540 
-549 EISTQLVE
+549 
-557 NIEVWSDSKWV
+557 
-568 KIKAIRKK
+568 
-576 QTTKKILTINT
+576 
-587 YSGLVRCTEDHTFL
+587 
-601 LENGDEI
+601 
-608 KAKDIKVGD
+608 
-617 KLLRNRRLNY
+617 
-627 IPELKSDM
+627 
-635 SHVDIKNVMQE
+635 VD
-646 LQCYKA
+646 
-652 SSYTNKK
+652 
-659 DMLENINKEL
+659 
-669 KYCSQYIDSNKD
+669 
-681 EFFDISKEEAWFWG
+681 
-695 LFFADGSCG
+695 
-704 IYTFPIDREKQTK
+704 
-717 INTEKSR
+717 
-724 KRWIQWVEKHT
+724 
-735 NNVNKYKLLLEDLK
+735 
-749 INNKKYGH
+749 
-757 ISNKLKGSQKRLE
+757 
-770 KATENCHRESK
+770 
-781 EQNSD
+781 
-786 LMRTGYCF
+786 
-794 SISNS
+794 
-799 DYEKLA
+799 
-805 KSLHI
+805 
-810 IKNIYNYDWKI
+810 
-821 IEVTVH
+821 
-827 DRQRAYRLILNGGKR
+827 GK
-842 MEDFISL
+842 
-849 MRSRFYT
+849 
-856 SNKLKKVPD
+856 
-865 EILNNRKEVQ
+865 
-875 QSFLDGYY
+875 
-883 AGDGFRWLLE
+883 
-893 NKNSEGFDILGQV
+893 
-906 GAQGLCFIAERLGYS
+906 
-921 YNIKEKNGKL
+921 
-931 NVFTINIS
+931 
-939 KRYRRFYPGE
+939 
-949 VKNIYETDYKDRYV
+949 
-963 YDIETETGRI
+963 
-973 NAGIGNMVQRQCDG
+973 
-987 LHISSLIM
+987 HISSLIM

-1005 LERKEPYLVSMETPI
+1005 LKRKEPYLVSMETPI

-1032 YDENKFKEFSKNQ
+1032 YDEKKFHEFSKNQ
-1045 TSKIKCKYYKGL
+1045 SSKIKCKYYKGL

-1073 VEYIKDGDCDNS
+1073 VEYIKDDECDAS

-1158 YAMKKRNLSYNKAS
+1158 YAMKKRNLTYNKAS

-1221 GCLDPDTIVLLWN
+1221 G
-1234 GFKKKAKD
+1234 
-1242 VLIDDLL
+1242 
-1249 MGDDGEPRKI
+1249 
-1259 LKLVDG
+1259 
-1265 VDDMY
+1265 
-1270 EIKNPHGSNNY
+1270 
-1281 IVNSEHILTLF
+1281 
-1292 ISGHKSIYWKES
+1292 
-1304 KNSWCV
+1304 
-1310 EYYDEKSNIVKREC
+1310 
-1324 FKVCNGEDTYEKKL
+1324 
-1338 DFVKANEI
+1338 
-1346 RQKFKDD
+1346 
-1353 KSNTILKLS
+1353 
-1362 KEYNVSKSTI
+1362 
-1372 ERIVNNRSWKYD
+1372 
-1384 CYLGHNI
+1384 
-1391 KFEKYY
+1391 
-1397 TKETAYEAIVNFT
+1397 
-1410 NKLPD
+1410 
-1415 NIFDIKLKDYLKMTK
+1415 
-1430 HSQLKCMGIINNVP
+1430 
-1444 ILWEHKEV
+1444 
-1452 PIDPYI
+1452 
-1458 FGLWLGDGDHNGHGF
+1458 
-1473 SSMDEEVVK
+1473 
-1482 EFVIWGND
+1482 
-1490 NGIDIIHNTNGK
+1490 
-1502 DHENYHYLFI
+1502 
-1512 RKNGKENRKNT
+1512 
-1523 PVGSVSHNKT
+1523 
-1533 NCVGCKTSKTEHPAC
+1533 
-1548 DWVLENFV
+1548 
-1556 DLDIKCIGA
+1556 
-1565 NCNGIIRND
+1565 
-1574 LNPFKELLKKNNLFK
+1574 
-1589 NKHIPDSY
+1589 
-1597 IKNDEQTRLKLLAGF
+1597 
-1612 IDTDGYVSKI
+1612 
-1622 SSSYVINISQD
+1622 
-1633 MKTHGHLI
+1633 
-1641 DSLQY
+1641 
-1646 ISNSLGFRTSIY
+1646 
-1658 ISKPKQNKNGTTS
+1658 
-1671 SQKNLRISGENL
+1671 
-1683 FKIPTKIL
+1683 
-1691 RKKIPYY
+1691 
-1698 IGDRNKYGYSINVR
+1698 
-1712 KLGKGKFNGWSVD
+1712 
-1725 KNERFL
+1725 
-1731 LGDFTI
+1731 
-1737 THNSRSNNGSDA
+1737 SRSNLGADS

-1786 PKFYIPIIPMVLV
+1786 PKFYVPIIPMVLV

-1806 SGWSSS
+1806 SGWSSN

-1873 THGVIDKDK
+1873 THGVIEKDK

-1945 SYLYTSNMVLFNQK
+1945 SYVYTSNMVLFNEK

-1972 DFCVVRYDFYKK
+1972 NFCVVRYDFYKK

-2069 KLLRSEIEE
+2069 KQLRSEIEE

-2111 IMEPTSVNIKQQQK
+2111 IMEPKPMNIKQSQK